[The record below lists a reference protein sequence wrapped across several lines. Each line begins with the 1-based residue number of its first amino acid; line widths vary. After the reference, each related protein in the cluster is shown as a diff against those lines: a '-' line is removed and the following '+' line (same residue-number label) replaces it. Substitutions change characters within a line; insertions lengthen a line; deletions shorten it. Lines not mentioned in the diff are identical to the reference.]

1 MTLRYKR
8 HPELRLSELEGEGV
22 VLHLGTRR
30 YFTLSESGLAMLE
43 ALAAPRSVDDL
54 VQLLRGRYEV
64 TAERAAEDVHEFL
77 DRCRE
82 ADLLV
87 VDGEP

>member
-1 MTLRYKR
+1 MILRYRR
-8 HPELRLSELEGEGV
+8 HPELRVSELEGEGV

-54 VQLLRGRYEV
+54 VRLLRARYEV
-64 TAERAAEDVHEFL
+64 TAQRAEDDVREFL

>member
-1 MTLRYKR
+1 MILRYRR
-8 HPELRLSELEGEGV
+8 HPELRVSELEGEGV

-54 VQLLRGRYEV
+54 VRLLRGRYEV
-64 TAERAAEDVHEFL
+64 TAQRAEDDVREFL

-87 VDGEP
+87 GDGEP